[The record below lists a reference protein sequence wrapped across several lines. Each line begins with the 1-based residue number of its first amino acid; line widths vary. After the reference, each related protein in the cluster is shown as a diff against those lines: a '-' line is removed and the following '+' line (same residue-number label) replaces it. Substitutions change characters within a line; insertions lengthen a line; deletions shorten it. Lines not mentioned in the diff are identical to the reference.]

1 MFEYTSKFSNVM
13 GAICLV
19 MLLIFVISM
28 IVYLCLEKNYYFT
41 PNKVKYFAG
50 WITVLSLIMFFVFGL
65 SYDLFGGNK
74 DVNLKELDSVI
85 HVDNNKVTIDKLPSQ
100 YSYKEINYDDKFS
113 KDSTNIFKFETVDF
127 YETSYLIGEDGTKI
141 KLNVDDTK
149 YLKEKGAK

>member
-28 IVYLCLEKNYYFT
+28 IVYLCLEKIYYFT

-100 YSYKEINYDDKFS
+100 YSYKEINYDDRFS

-141 KLNVDDTK
+141 KLNVDETK